1 MALIKKQLFEK
12 SKLLEEKKKLL
23 LQKEH
28 GKEKAEKEAEILR
41 KQVEESKI
49 KRVQLQKRIKEEGKD
64 HLVEKKKLEKEQ
76 MQSKKREITVLDQ
89 LSRLQDAQ
97 RKNENVM
104 RAKFEQK
111 ERESQYLKQL
121 IVKQTNA
128 KQMREQNKIGL
139 CQSNNSFTSNTLS
152 NNTTSSLQSSV
163 SAPALSASRQMELE
177 KWITKETEEELT
189 RNNIKDELQN
199 LIEKRST
206 SNIPEEVRKYTQDI
220 GRLQGQLADLGM
232 NIFLKYYFIS
242 LIILN
247 LFYFK

>member
-1 MALIKKQLFEK
+1 LLEK

-28 GKEKAEKEAEILR
+28 GKDKAEKEAEILR

-49 KRVQLQKRIKEEGKD
+49 KRVQLQKRMKEDGNH
-64 HLVEKKKLEKEQ
+64 HLVEKKKLEKEH
-76 MQSKKREITVLDQ
+76 MQSKKREITVLDK

-121 IVKQTNA
+121 IVKQNNA
-128 KQMREQNKIGL
+128 KQMREQSKISLG
-139 CQSNNSFTSNTLS
+139 QNNISTTSSNVLS
-152 NNTTSSLQSSV
+152 NNNTSSQSTI
-163 SAPALSASRQMELE
+163 SAPTLSASRQIELE

-189 RNNIKDELQN
+189 RNNMKDELQN
-199 LIEKRST
+199 LIEKRSS
-206 SNIPEEVRKYTQDI
+206 SNTPEEVRKYTQDI
-220 GRLQGQLADLGM
+220 GRLQGQLADLGI
-232 NIFLKYYFIS
+232 NNFKVLFIIYIHH
-242 LIILN
+242 LLYV
-247 LFYFK
+247 LYFK